1 MRYRRF
7 GRTGWNVSEIGYG
20 MWGMGGW
27 TGSDDKESLDSL
39 QRAVDLGCNFFD
51 TAWAYGDGHS
61 EQLLG
66 KTLRANKNKDDVG
79 GPDKK
84 LYVATKVPPKNRRW
98 PSRPEYSLDDSYPP
112 DYIFEYVDKSLKN
125 LGVETLD
132 LIQLHTWEDGWL
144 DDDRISLAI
153 EKLRS
158 SGKVRAVG
166 LSLNRWEP
174 ANGIRAVRT
183 GRLEAVQVIYNI
195 FDQNPED
202 ELFPA
207 CREKDVAVIAR
218 VPFDEGSLTGTLTL
232 DSKWPTSDW
241 RSTYFVPE
249 NLKASV
255 ERSDALKPL
264 LRDGMTLPEMAL
276 RFILNNLDVHTI
288 IPGMRKRKNVESN
301 IAASDKGPL
310 PAQLHAQLR
319 PHRWVR
325 TPTKWSQ

>member
-1 MRYRRF
+1 MRTRRF
-7 GRTGWNVSEIGYG
+7 GRAGWSVSEIGYG

-27 TGSDDKESLDSL
+27 TGSDDAESLDSL
-39 QRAVDLGCNFFD
+39 QRSIDLGCNFFD
-51 TAWAYGDGHS
+51 TAWAYGNGHS

-66 KTLRANKNKDDVG
+66 KTLRANAGKR
-79 GPDKK
+79 
-84 LYVATKVPPKNRRW
+84 LYVASKVPPKNRKW
-98 PSRPEYSLDDSYPP
+98 PSRREFSLDDCFPP
-112 DYIFEYVDKSLKN
+112 DYIHEYVDKSRAN
-125 LGVETLD
+125 IGVDALD

-144 DDDRISLAI
+144 DDSRLPRTI
-153 EKLRS
+153 EQLRA
-158 SGKVRAVG
+158 SGKVHAFG
-166 LSLNRWEP
+166 ISLNRWEP
-174 ANGIRAVRT
+174 WNGVRAVRS
-183 GRLEAVQVIYNI
+183 GLVDAVQVIYNI

-232 DSKWPTSDW
+232 QSSWPKSDW

-255 ERSDALKPL
+255 ARAEALKPL
-264 LRDGMTLPEMAL
+264 LSDGMTMPEMAL
-276 RFILNNLDVHTI
+276 RFILNNCDVHTI

-301 IAASDKGPL
+301 IAASDKGQL

-319 PHRWVR
+319 SHRWVR
-325 TPTKWSQ
+325 TPTQWSQ